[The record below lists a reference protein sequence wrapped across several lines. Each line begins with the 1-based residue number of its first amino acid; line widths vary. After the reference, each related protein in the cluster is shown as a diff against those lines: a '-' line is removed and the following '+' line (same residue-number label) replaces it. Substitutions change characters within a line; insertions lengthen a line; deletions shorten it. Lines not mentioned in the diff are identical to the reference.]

1 MYLMYQRLC
10 AYLLSILC
18 CISLSAFPNDSKPS
32 PIIPA
37 TGHLAVYQRAL
48 DAQCNLT
55 VLTIAVEPGA
65 EDLSLIAY
73 FRLARGAKIVSTYIT
88 NGEGRE
94 SDYEFTYPSMVASQR
109 RTEAAAIM
117 ESVETET
124 VFLNFPHLP
133 AASDSQYITS
143 KWNVDTLQMRF
154 MELISSHRPDI
165 VIYFTGILVSPE
177 IVDDTVIREL
187 RYAVRFIGT
196 PKRDEDFRGEIV
208 LPRWDIERILVTS
221 KVFDGVQFP
230 VTITHPVIGKTY
242 ADIAGDLGR
251 GYGSIRRSRQ
261 TDLIP
266 TYIPLLT
273 TTGNLESPKPVP
285 ASLSRIE
292 RIIQD
297 LSRKLLSDPAQAG
310 DSAAVILSRL
320 AAVIDSV
327 DAKLGSAQVFRGHE
341 RKLLLQWK
349 GSLELLRTSIL
360 GVELYFSL
368 SENLLTNRQLTYLS
382 IDSMRGIENP
392 ESADLYFPS
401 VDEGWFVNESPDKRF
416 PIDLD
421 EDYRLVTPQRVTY
434 TFPHYLY
441 GLDKPTVGR
450 KLNFFLIYQGET
462 TEKSFVLRNYSNFNY
477 VPRFVAEVLTPVVAA
492 TARDPVIIQLTNHT
506 RDGISDYVY
515 VSGEVGN
522 SERKRFN
529 LPSKGSVYHDTLYI
543 NWASGLETGDH
554 LLPLIVGQDTVGLFV
569 ARKFEVTAD
578 TSLRVGI
585 VGARPG
591 SPLLPSLI
599 RVGVRSDYISTD
611 RIQADVLREYDVI
624 ILDRKGLSY
633 LDTGNI
639 TLQELK
645 RFASTGGRLVVLAQD
660 ANEWNRN
667 PLIDS
672 IELVS
677 DLSVDENMA
686 LAIDDTSTLLN
697 YPNAVQAN
705 WWQSW
710 IYRRAHNLIIP
721 EDGHLFEIPL
731 QDAKTGFPYIVSA
744 REGDGTI
751 IYCDLSLSDQ
761 LLNVHSGAL
770 SILANLISGRSTR

>member
-10 AYLLSILC
+10 AYLLAILC
-18 CISLSAFPNDSKPS
+18 CISLTALPNDSKSS

-48 DAQCNLT
+48 DLQSNLS

-73 FRLARGAKIVSTYIT
+73 FRFARGAKIVSAYIT

-94 SDYEFTYPSMVASQR
+94 SDSEFTYPSMVASLR
-109 RTEAAAIM
+109 RSETAAIM
-117 ESVETET
+117 ESIETET

-133 AASDSQYITS
+133 AASDSEYIAS
-143 KWNVDTLQMRF
+143 KWNADTLQMRF
-154 MELISSHRPDI
+154 MELISAHRPDI
-165 VIYFTGILVSPE
+165 VIYFTGILDTPE
-177 IVDDTVIREL
+177 IVDDTIIREL

-208 LPRWDIERILVTS
+208 LPRWDIERILITS

-230 VTITHPVIGKTY
+230 VTVTHPVIGKAY
-242 ADIAGDLGR
+242 VDIAGELGL
-251 GYGSIRRSRQ
+251 GYGSIRRSRR

-273 TTGNLESPKPVP
+273 TTGNLESPKAVP
-285 ASLSRIE
+285 ASLSRLE

-297 LSRKLLSDPAQAG
+297 LSRDLLSHPVQAE
-310 DSAAVILSRL
+310 DSMAVFLPKI

-327 DAKLGSAQVFRGHE
+327 DAKLASAQVFRGHE

-349 GSLELLRTSIL
+349 GSLELLRTSLL

-382 IDSMRGIENP
+382 IDSMRGIEYP
-392 ESADLYFPS
+392 ESADLYFPL
-401 VDEGWFVNESPDKRF
+401 VDEGWFVNESPGKRF
-416 PIDLD
+416 PIVLD

-434 TFPHYLY
+434 TFPYYLY
-441 GLDKPTVGR
+441 GLDKPTVSQ

-462 TEKSFVLRNYSNFNY
+462 REKSFVLRNYSNFSY

-515 VSGEVGN
+515 VSGEAGD

-529 LPSKGSVYHDTLYI
+529 LPYKGSVYRDTLYI
-543 NWASGLETGDH
+543 NWASDIETGDH
-554 LLPLIVGQDTVGLFV
+554 LLSLIVGQDTVGLFA
-569 ARKFEVTAD
+569 ARKFEVIAD

-585 VGARPG
+585 LGAPPG
-591 SPLLPSLI
+591 SPLMPSLI
-599 RVGVRSDYISTD
+599 RVGARPDYISTD
-611 RIQADVLREYDVI
+611 RIQADALREYDVI
-624 ILDRKGLSY
+624 ILDRKGLYY
-633 LDTGNI
+633 LDAGYI
-639 TLQELK
+639 SPPDLK
-645 RFASTGGRLVVLAQD
+645 KFASNGGRLVVLAQD
-660 ANEWNRN
+660 ADEWNRN

-677 DLSVDENMA
+677 DLSLDENSA
-686 LAIDDTSTLLN
+686 LDIDDTNALLK
-697 YPNAVQAN
+697 YPNAVQTD
-705 WWQSW
+705 WWRSW
-710 IYRRAHNLIIP
+710 IYRRAHNKIIM
-721 EDGHLFEIPL
+721 EDGHLYDIPV
-731 QDAKTGFPYIVSA
+731 QDEKTRSPYIVSA
-744 REGDGTI
+744 RIGDGTI
-751 IYCDLSLSDQ
+751 IYCDLSLSEQ

-770 SILANLISGRSTR
+770 SILANLVSGKSTQ